1 MIAYVF
7 VHTLY
12 TSIYDIYL
20 IYTIYK
26 LGRTIAGA
34 TLSRSLI
41 FVSARFIY
49 RPFLVMTDVTKCHC
63 DNP

>member
-12 TSIYDIYL
+12 TSIYDNL
-20 IYTIYK
+20 CTLYTNWV
-26 LGRTIAGA
+26 A
-34 TLSRSLI
+34 RSLALHFQDSLT

-49 RPFLVMTDVTKCHC
+49 RLFLVMTDVT
-63 DNP
+63 DGFR

>member
-26 LGRTIAGA
+26 LGRTIAAA
-34 TLSRSLI
+34 TLPRLPD
-41 FVSARFIY
+41 F
-49 RPFLVMTDVTKCHC
+49 C
-63 DNP
+63 